1 MPPLLDRPFFL
12 VSFSTLLVH
21 EMDAV
26 RELEWRVLF
35 PFNLIKNDE
44 AAHIAFTGAHVPV
57 IAALL
62 LALTLPSSTADRV
75 ATGLSLFSVG
85 HAAAHAMFRWKDWGG
100 FRSLFSKT
108 LIFGAAAAG
117 VVDLVVALNYSR

>member
-26 RELEWRVLF
+26 REREWRVLF
-35 PFNLIKNDE
+35 PFNLINDE
-44 AAHIAFTGAHVPV
+44 ESAHIVFTGAHVPV
-57 IAALL
+57 TAALL

-75 ATGLSLFSVG
+75 ATGLSLFSIG
-85 HAAAHAMFRWKDWGG
+85 HAAAHGLFRWKDWGG
-100 FRSLFSKT
+100 FKSLFSKT
-108 LIFGAAAAG
+108 LIFGSAVSGFA
-117 VVDLVVALNYSR
+117 DLLWMNGSW